1 MRIVSGTVL
10 ALGLMLALSTPAMA
24 QRGGGMMGG
33 GAMLLG
39 NPSVQQELKMT
50 EEQVSKATAMLEEV
64 RGKYMDQIRELAQ
77 QGPEGREKMQA
88 LGREMTADIKKAA
101 KEMMKPE
108 QLKRF
113 GEIEL
118 QQAGAAALE
127 SAEVVEKLKISDDQK
142 GKIQE
147 LVMASNQE
155 MRSIMQSAFQG
166 GDRQEAMKKV
176 AELRTSTTKKAL
188 EVLTA
193 DQQKSFTEMLGSP
206 FEIKFQPRGGGQ

>member
-1 MRIVSGTVL
+1 MRIVGSMVL
-10 ALGLMLALSTPAMA
+10 ALGLTLALSAPAMA

-50 EEQVSKATAMLEEV
+50 EEQISKATAILEEV
-64 RGKYMDQIRELAQ
+64 RGKYAEQMRELFQ
-77 QGPEGREKMQA
+77 QGPEGREKVQA
-88 LGREMTADIKKAA
+88 LSREMTSEIKKAA
-101 KEMMKPE
+101 KELMKPE

-118 QQAGAAALE
+118 QQAGASALE
-127 SAEVVEKLKISDDQK
+127 NPEVVEKLKVTDDQK
-142 GKIQE
+142 SKIQE
-147 LVMASNQE
+147 LVASSNQE
-155 MRSIMQSAFQG
+155 MRTIMQSAFQG

-176 AELRTSTTKKAL
+176 AELRESTKKKAL

-193 DQQKSFTEMLGSP
+193 DQQKSFTEMLGAP